1 MKNLGFSTKLISQCT
16 KQGLHFYQNWQCK
29 EHSAMPYTIVRN
41 NNKIRKKNKSNKR
54 IILFAEAPK
63 KFFSGKKRKLELEIE
78 YEIQTGL
85 CNIGFFSNRKP

>member
-1 MKNLGFSTKLISQCT
+1 MKNLGFS
-16 KQGLHFYQNWQCK
+16 
-29 EHSAMPYTIVRN
+29 TIVRN

-78 YEIQTGL
+78 YEI
-85 CNIGFFSNRKP
+85 